1 MVYCFAYGC
10 CNGDAS
16 KKAFFK
22 FPSRSKPILRG
33 QWIKAINRLKKDVDS
48 AKAAKLC
55 EDHFQPHSFN
65 KHPEIAREVKCI
77 LRLNEGAV
85 PDRSLF
91 VRTKQAPVKE
101 KSRTSLAFQKRQNLE
116 VITHFNRI

>member
-10 CNGDAS
+10 SNGDAS

-22 FPSRSKPILRG
+22 FPPKSKPKQRA
-33 QWIKAINRLKKDVDS
+33 QWIQAINRLKSDVDR

-55 EDHFQPHSFN
+55 EDHFEPHSFN

-77 LRLNEGAV
+77 LRLKEGAV
-85 PDRSLF
+85 PDRALF
-91 VRTKQAPVKE
+91 VRGKQWGDVKG
-101 KSRTSLAFQKRQNLE
+101 KPRTSLAFQKRQNIE
-116 VITHFNRI
+116 VSTLIY